1 MGIEITHLTRRG
13 REQGS
18 PTWVGEGGN
27 KRSASTLSQAS
38 RPGGEVPCIATCS
51 LCACGAEGGSV
62 DEGAWRST
70 KHWSS
75 GTRGAAEGG
84 LLQHSG
90 ACNFGT
96 VLMTQRARKASASA
110 YRPASP
116 SSRGDLLRRAMAC
129 IAFDTTVPFSSARI

>member
-62 DEGAWRST
+62 DDDEQGEGCSQSRFSRST
-70 KHWSS
+70 
-75 GTRGAAEGG
+75 
-84 LLQHSG
+84 
-90 ACNFGT
+90 
-96 VLMTQRARKASASA
+96 MTLDAPLFHPQTLSHICPPLPVSK
-110 YRPASP
+110 PELP
-116 SSRGDLLRRAMAC
+116 KG
-129 IAFDTTVPFSSARI
+129 